1 MSRGWSARGLPDLS
15 GKVSVVT
22 GANSGVGFETARGL
36 ARKGVH
42 TILACRD
49 RVRAEAARH
58 RVMAEIPDA
67 SCEVMLLDLA
77 SLDSVRRFARE
88 FGVSHDRL
96 DILVNNAGVMLVP
109 YDTTRDGFEMH
120 LGANH
125 LGHFALTGLLIDRLL
140 ASPGSRVVTVT
151 SAAHRYGR
159 MDFENLMFEGGSG
172 YSPFRAYARSK
183 LANLLFGYELQ
194 RRLVGSDSRA
204 LAAHPGG
211 TATNLGRRM
220 TERPLYRTLLPF
232 FEWLSQSP
240 AQGALPSLRAATD
253 PKAMGGQFY
262 GPRGLLGMR
271 GAPVVVQPSPSATD
285 EAVARRLWKVS
296 EELTDVRFP

>member
-1 MSRGWSARGLPDLS
+1 MSRDWSARDLPDLS

-22 GANSGVGFETARGL
+22 GASSGIGFETVRGL

-49 RVRAEAARH
+49 RVRAEAACH

-77 SLDSVRRFARE
+77 SLESVRRFARE

-109 YDTTRDGFEMH
+109 YDTTRDGFELH
-120 LGANH
+120 FGTNH
-125 LGHFALTGLLIDRLL
+125 LGHFALTGLLIDCLL
-140 ASPGSRVVTVT
+140 ASPGSRIVTVT
-151 SAAHRYGR
+151 SASYRFAR
-159 MDFENLMFEGGSG
+159 MDFDDLMFGGEKG
-172 YSPFRAYARSK
+172 YSRFRAYARSK
-183 LANLLFGYELQ
+183 LANLLFTYELQ
-194 RRLVGSDSRA
+194 RRLAGSGTRA

-220 TERPLYRTLLPF
+220 AERSLYRTLLPF

-240 AQGALPSLRAATD
+240 AKGALPSLRAATD
-253 PKAMGGQFY
+253 PKAMGGRFY
-262 GPRGLLGMR
+262 GPGGLLGMR

-285 EAVARRLWKVS
+285 EAVAEKGLEQRLPQ
-296 EELTDVRFP
+296 RC

>member
-1 MSRGWSARGLPDLS
+1 MSERWTPEDMPNLTGRIAI
-15 GKVSVVT
+15 VT
-22 GANSGVGFETARGL
+22 GANSGIGFETAKEF
-36 ARKGVH
+36 ARKGAETV
-42 TILACRD
+42 LACRD
-49 RVRAEAARH
+49 VSRARAALEAIQ
-58 RVMAEIPDA
+58 MEIPWARVELMD
-67 SCEVMLLDLA
+67 LDLA
-77 SLDSVRRFARE
+77 SLSSVRRFAKAVRATHE
-88 FGVSHDRL
+88 RL
-96 DILVNNAGVMLVP
+96 EILVNNAGVMVTP
-109 YDTTRDGFEMH
+109 YGATEDGFEQQF
-120 LGANH
+120 GINH
-125 LGHFALTGLLIDRLL
+125 LGHFSLTGLLIDRLL

-183 LANLLFGYELQ
+183 LANLLFTYELE
-194 RRLVGSDSRA
+194 RRLAGTETIAV
-204 LAAHPGG
+204 AAHPGG

-220 TERPLYRTLLPF
+220 IERPLYRTLLPF

-240 AQGALPSLRAATD
+240 AKGALPSLRAATD

-262 GPRGLLGMR
+262 GPGGLLGMR

-296 EELTDVRFP
+296 EEHTDVRFL